1 MSKQAKMI
9 IHKEYKK
16 GIIDPKLY
24 GSFIEH
30 LGRAVYTGIYE
41 PNHPTADE
49 NGFRQD
55 VLELVKALKVPAVR
69 YPGGNFVS
77 GYRWEDGTG
86 DKKDRPVSADLAWH
100 TIEPNEVG
108 IDEFQDW
115 AKKAETDIIM
125 AVNLGT
131 RGPEDA
137 RNLVEYCNGN
147 IKTQYAEMRR
157 KNGFDE
163 PFSIKYW
170 CLGNEM
176 DGHWQICHKTASEYG
191 RVALEAGK
199 LMKMIDPNIELVIC
213 GSSNY
218 NMDTFGTWEWT
229 VLNEAYSVVDYISLH
244 QYYSRSDCKSTED
257 FLGRASHMDSFI
269 KGVAAIC
276 DAVQAKKHS
285 KKKIHLSFDE
295 WNVWDM
301 SRWGGDAEADE
312 PWREK
317 THILEQIYTFE
328 DALLVGSMLSTLQ
341 NNCDRVKI
349 ACMAQ
354 LVNVIAPIMT
364 EDGGKAWK
372 QTIYYPYYFASV
384 YGRGECLDA
393 KVFCD
398 IYRTSDG
405 YNVPYVCASVVLAEE
420 KDKIYIFASN
430 LSLEE
435 DTELTLCFEDFGEIT
450 PVSKTELYCE
460 DLKAVN
466 TKDCEAVSPTTV
478 ALSGRSDTSHT
489 ISLRKHSWN
498 MFEFKLN

>member
-1 MSKQAKMI
+1 
-9 IHKEYKK
+9 
-16 GIIDPKLY
+16 
-24 GSFIEH
+24 
-30 LGRAVYTGIYE
+30 
-41 PNHPTADE
+41 
-49 NGFRQD
+49 
-55 VLELVKALKVPAVR
+55 
-69 YPGGNFVS
+69 
-77 GYRWEDGTG
+77 
-86 DKKDRPVSADLAWH
+86 
-100 TIEPNEVG
+100 
-108 IDEFQDW
+108 
-115 AKKAETDIIM
+115 
-125 AVNLGT
+125 
-131 RGPEDA
+131 
-137 RNLVEYCNGN
+137 
-147 IKTQYAEMRR
+147 
-157 KNGFDE
+157 
-163 PFSIKYW
+163 
-170 CLGNEM
+170 
-176 DGHWQICHKTASEYG
+176 
-191 RVALEAGK
+191 
-199 LMKMIDPNIELVIC
+199 MKMIDPNIELVIC

-229 VLNEAYSVVDYISLH
+229 VLNEAYSAVDYISLH

-405 YNVPYVCASVVLAEE
+405 YNVPYVCASVVLSEE

-450 PVSKTELYCE
+450 PVSKP
-460 DLKAVN
+460 
-466 TKDCEAVSPTTV
+466 SFTV
-478 ALSGRSDTSHT
+478 
-489 ISLRKHSWN
+489 K
-498 MFEFKLN
+498 M

>member
-1 MSKQAKMI
+1 
-9 IHKEYKK
+9 
-16 GIIDPKLY
+16 
-24 GSFIEH
+24 
-30 LGRAVYTGIYE
+30 
-41 PNHPTADE
+41 
-49 NGFRQD
+49 
-55 VLELVKALKVPAVR
+55 
-69 YPGGNFVS
+69 
-77 GYRWEDGTG
+77 
-86 DKKDRPVSADLAWH
+86 
-100 TIEPNEVG
+100 
-108 IDEFQDW
+108 
-115 AKKAETDIIM
+115 
-125 AVNLGT
+125 
-131 RGPEDA
+131 
-137 RNLVEYCNGN
+137 
-147 IKTQYAEMRR
+147 
-157 KNGFDE
+157 
-163 PFSIKYW
+163 
-170 CLGNEM
+170 
-176 DGHWQICHKTASEYG
+176 
-191 RVALEAGK
+191 
-199 LMKMIDPNIELVIC
+199 
-213 GSSNY
+213 
-218 NMDTFGTWEWT
+218 
-229 VLNEAYSVVDYISLH
+229 
-244 QYYSRSDCKSTED
+244 
-257 FLGRASHMDSFI
+257 
-269 KGVAAIC
+269 
-276 DAVQAKKHS
+276 
-285 KKKIHLSFDE
+285 
-295 WNVWDM
+295 M

-405 YNVPYVCASVVLAEE
+405 YNVPYVCASVVLSEE